1 LKELALVTE
10 SFVDETDIY
19 KEEKKFKAEIMSTI
33 CKKGIRKLNI
43 ICLQG
48 IWD

>member
-10 SFVDETDIY
+10 SFVDETDIQGR
-19 KEEKKFKAEIMSTI
+19 EKIKAEIMSTI